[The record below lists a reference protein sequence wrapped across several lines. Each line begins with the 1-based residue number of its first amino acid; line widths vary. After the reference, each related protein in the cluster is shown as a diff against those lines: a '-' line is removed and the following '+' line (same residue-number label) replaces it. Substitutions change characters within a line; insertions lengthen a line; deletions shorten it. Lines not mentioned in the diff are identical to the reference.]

1 MHLVHVVKYLWHWP
15 GPVGELVVEGSCQL
29 VSPLLDRRAII
40 PGSSVLFSGA
50 ALSFLT
56 AQQNLLQLLL
66 LPLLLQA
73 PQGAQHQ
80 SRLALYGWSDR
91 GERKYTFKLTLAH
104 WVSEEWAQRAAESSL
119 LDGNGDVQDLVGG
132 DEPGHVMPHC
142 SEGEDAGGRAVGC
155 KLTTVIRLNCIR
167 GRTQKWTQLFITYV
181 S

>member
-80 SRLALYGWSDR
+80 SRLALDGWSDR

-104 WVSEEWAQRAAESSL
+104 WVSEEWAQRAASL
-119 LDGNGDVQDLVGG
+119 HYLMVTVTSRILSV
-132 DEPGHVMPHC
+132 VMSPVMWC
-142 SEGEDAGGRAVGC
+142 RTAVRVRMLGAE
-155 KLTTVIRLNCIR
+155 LL
-167 GRTQKWTQLFITYV
+167 GV